1 MANPV
6 DGSDIE
12 EGLEFAPKF
21 NSDGLIPAVACDAA
35 TGTVLMLAYMNRQA
49 LDKTIETGEAH
60 YWSRSRGK
68 LWHKGETS
76 GEIQHVHAILTDCDQ
91 DAVVLKVKAGGR
103 GATCHTGRVSC
114 FYRQLEGIGK
124 APATARLKHIGK
136 ERLFDPDE
144 VYGKSDP
151 AEDQ

>member
-1 MANPV
+1 MANP
-6 DGSDIE
+6 GNDIE
-12 EGLEFAPKF
+12 EGLVFAPKF
-21 NSDGLIPAVACDAA
+21 NSDGLIPAVACDAE
-35 TGTVLMLAYMNRQA
+35 TGAVLMLAYMNRLA
-49 LDKTIETGEAH
+49 LDKTIETGQAH

-114 FYRQLEGIGK
+114 FYRQLDGIGK
-124 APATARLKHIGK
+124 ATETASLKFVDE
-136 ERLFDPDE
+136 ERLFDPGE

-151 AEDQ
+151 HEDQ

>member
-1 MANPV
+1 MAQWIDEV
-6 DGSDIE
+6 GFDE
-12 EGLEFAPKF
+12 E
-21 NSDGLIPAVACDAA
+21 GLIPAIAQDESS
-35 TGTVLMLAYMNRQA
+35 GRVLMMAWMNREALLLTAEKKQA
-49 LDKTIETGEAH
+49 V

>member
-1 MANPV
+1 MASP
-6 DGSDIE
+6 DESGDIE
-12 EGLEFAPKF
+12 EGVEFAPKF
-21 NSDGLIPAVACDAA
+21 NSDGLIPAVACDAD

-49 LDKTIETGEAH
+49 LDKTIETGQAH

-68 LWHKGETS
+68 LWHKGESS

-114 FYRQLEGIGK
+114 FYRQLDGIGQSPAK
-124 APATARLKHIGK
+124 AGLKHIGG

-144 VYGKSDP
+144 VYGKKDP
-151 AEDQ
+151 AADQ